1 MGTYDKIYKYQN
13 KSCFYCS
20 ETIDLQDMEKEH
32 VFPKSKGGKGIRNK
46 VLSCSY
52 CNRLK
57 DNLTIEEFKTKIEEL
72 VKTTTDEKI
81 ICKCTNII
89 KTIDNLLSGLEIR
102 KNWHKKSTYK
112 IMDINK
118 IPVKI

>member
-1 MGTYDKIYKYQN
+1 
-13 KSCFYCS
+13 
-20 ETIDLQDMEKEH
+20 MEKEH